1 MTQSNR
7 VSRMTLIG
15 QMALFICIVASS
27 ALAQQYTVLYNFT
40 GNADGDTPAGT
51 LIRDTQGNLYGTT
64 QYGGNGNG
72 LAGHGTVFEYTAS
85 GELNTLYAFTG
96 NSDGSNPFSGLVR
109 DSQGNLYGT
118 APYGGAFT
126 LDCPQGCGVI
136 YEVTSEGET
145 LVRHS
150 FAGNNYGTDGLF
162 PMGGL
167 FLDSQG
173 NLYGTTLYGGGGNAG
188 TVFKLIDDFSFVTLY
203 AFEGGRDGVYPY
215 AGVTMDNLSNIY
227 GTTYF
232 GGEVGPSVNHRDN
245 GTAFEI
251 TQAGVKQTLH
261 RFSSGLDGANPSAS
275 LTWSPQG
282 GLFGT
287 TQGGGKLGWNGGCG
301 TVFQMTP
308 DGAQRILHEFTGTP
322 DGCGPWAGVS
332 LDAKGNMFGT
342 TYFGG
347 QYGQGAV
354 FMITPSGEETILHS
368 FGGPDGAGPYG
379 GLVLDGSGNIY
390 GAAAFGG
397 ASGAGTIFKITQ

>member
-118 APYGGAFT
+118 APYGGTFT

-251 TQAGVKQTLH
+251 IQAESSKRSTDFRADWTRQIH
-261 RFSSGLDGANPSAS
+261 RPLSNVESARRLCSDDSGRR
-275 LTWSPQG
+275 LTIR
-282 GLFGT
+282 LERR
-287 TQGGGKLGWNGGCG
+287 LR

-308 DGAQRILHEFTGTP
+308 TARKNPVT
-322 DGCGPWAGVS
+322 
-332 LDAKGNMFGT
+332 
-342 TYFGG
+342 
-347 QYGQGAV
+347 
-354 FMITPSGEETILHS
+354 
-368 FGGPDGAGPYG
+368 
-379 GLVLDGSGNIY
+379 IY
-390 GAAAFGG
+390 GN
-397 ASGAGTIFKITQ
+397 T